1 MRNGYAFS
9 DGNGVMGIAVAQS
22 IQASM
27 RLKTLP
33 GAVQIRMGGVKGMLS
48 LKLDFEA
55 KSIGIRPS
63 QVKFR
68 SSHRVLEVKKVATV
82 GDNTNKLFKETL
94 LVSCQCQRCF
104 IFIKLLLYLCSLL
117 FFCIIKV
124 MDHLGILCSTF
135 YNLHEQACP
144 RMLLKYDVDDALDTF
159 AKSQTSNADETA
171 YLRNALEYGTKRNG
185 QRFQPSE
192 LQSIRES
199 MCESREKVNL
209 PCSDVHVMF
218 GIIDEHDV
226 LEEGE
231 VLV

>member
-22 IQASM
+22 IQVSM
-27 RLKTLP
+27 GLKTLP

-48 LKLDFEA
+48 LQLEFEA
-55 KSIGIRPS
+55 NSIGIRPS
-63 QVKFR
+63 QIKFR

-94 LVSCQCQRCF
+94 LVSCQCQRCSML
-104 IFIKLLLYLCSLL
+104 IKLSLYFTHFS
-117 FFCIIKV
+117 FSCIIKV

-135 YNLHEQACP
+135 YKLHEQACA

-159 AKSQTSNADETA
+159 TRTHTGIADETA
-171 YLRNALEYGTKRNG
+171 YLRNGLENGTKQNG
-185 QRFQPSE
+185 QTFQQTE

>member
-27 RLKTLP
+27 RLKILP

-117 FFCIIKV
+117 LFLYYQGYGSSRHIVFNILQTTRASMRSNVVKV
-124 MDHLGILCSTF
+124 
-135 YNLHEQACP
+135 
-144 RMLLKYDVDDALDTF
+144 
-159 AKSQTSNADETA
+159 
-171 YLRNALEYGTKRNG
+171 
-185 QRFQPSE
+185 
-192 LQSIRES
+192 
-199 MCESREKVNL
+199 
-209 PCSDVHVMF
+209 
-218 GIIDEHDV
+218 
-226 LEEGE
+226 
-231 VLV
+231 